1 MSGTKLTAGERDLPR
16 WPSRVRTLLLAAV
29 IVLAGGW
36 VFAPAFRGGW
46 LWDDSAELLQN
57 GEVRAAGGLGRIW
70 WAPSSPDYFPL
81 KSTVQWLQWRLW
93 GDGGTTGYHLTNVAL
108 HLLSALLVWRL
119 FRRFGLRLAWL
130 GGLLFAVHPVTV
142 ESVAWIT
149 ELKNAL
155 SLPLLLLAMDAY
167 LDYDERGRWPDYLRS
182 LLWFVAAMLSKSSV
196 VMLPAVLLLH
206 AWWKRGRVN
215 LRDLRAAAAFGGV
228 SLALGL
234 VTVWFQ
240 QHRSIGSGEL
250 VVGGFLSRFAG
261 AGLAVSFYLSKC
273 LWPVG
278 LLPVYP
284 RWSLDPPSPLQ
295 FLPWLVIVAALGW
308 FWSRRAAWGRH
319 ALLGAG
325 FFLINLVPVLGFIK
339 MSYQYIS
346 WVADHFVYL
355 PLIGVIGLA
364 VAGAGAAIER
374 LKESRRPYAFGT
386 IAVVCVL
393 LAVQSHR
400 YAGIFRDEKT
410 LWTYTVQNNPG
421 AVVARNNL
429 AKVLVDAGRV
439 QEGMVQYEA
448 ALRIDPRS
456 PGAHANLGNVLIQS
470 GKLAEGM
477 AHEEEALRL
486 KPDYAAA
493 YSNLGNAFLQ
503 SGKLAEAVA
512 RYEEALKFDAGNPL
526 THANL
531 GNALLQAG
539 RTETAIAQFELAL
552 RGQPTTAADIQA
564 SLGVA
569 LARMGRVGEAIEHGE
584 AALRLKPDDARA
596 QYNLACT
603 LALANRIPEAVA
615 HYEAAVRI
623 KPGFAE
629 AHNNLGLALARS
641 GRPAEAADHFEQALR
656 AKPDYAE
663 AHLNL
668 GNVRFRAGQL
678 AEAVGHY
685 EAALRINPGL
695 ADAHFNL
702 GNALLQAGRLPEAI
716 SHFEATLRISPDDS
730 EARRGLETAQQ
741 RLGAAGR

>member
-1 MSGTKLTAGERDLPR
+1 MSGTKLTAGERFLPR

-215 LRDLRAAAAFGGV
+215 LRDLRAAAAFGAV

-250 VVGGFLSRFAG
+250 VVGGFLSRLAG

-278 LLPVYP
+278 LLPIYP

-400 YAGIFRDEKT
+400 YAGIFRHEEA
-410 LWTYTVQNNPG
+410 LWTYTVQHNPQ
-421 AVVARNNL
+421 ALVAQNNL

-439 QEGMVQYEA
+439 PEGIAHYEA
-448 ALRIDPRS
+448 ALRIDPRNL
-456 PGAHANLGNVLIQS
+456 GAHANLGNVLIQS
-470 GKLAEGM
+470 GRLAEGI
-477 AHEEEALRL
+477 AHEEAVVRL
-486 KPDYAAA
+486 KPDYASA
-493 YSNLGNAFLQ
+493 YSNLGNAYLQ
-503 SGKLAEAVA
+503 SGRLAEAIAHYEQALRMDPNNPVTHTNLGVA
-512 RYEEALKFDAGNPL
+512 LFQSDRVPEAIAQHEQALRLQPDFADAHL
-526 THANL
+526 NL
-531 GNALLQAG
+531 GNALAQAG
-539 RTETAIAQFELAL
+539 RKA
-552 RGQPTTAADIQA
+552 
-564 SLGVA
+564 
-569 LARMGRVGEAIEHGE
+569 EAI
-584 AALRLKPDDARA
+584 
-596 QYNLACT
+596 Q
-603 LALANRIPEAVA
+603 
-615 HYEAAVRI
+615 HYQEAVRI
-623 KPGFAE
+623 KPDDASTHYNLAYTLALTGRVAEARGEYEEALRIKPDFAE
-629 AHNNLGLALARS
+629 AHNNLGSLLS
-641 GRPAEAADHFEQALR
+641 GMDRLPEAIEHFAKACRIRPG
-656 AKPDYAE
+656 YAE
-663 AHLNL
+663 AQANW
-668 GNVRFRAGQL
+668 GNALFRAGRM
-678 AEAVGHY
+678 AEAIDHY
-685 EAALRINPGL
+685 ETALRINPGL
-695 ADAHFNL
+695 IDVRQNL
-702 GNALLQAGRLPEAI
+702 E
-716 SHFEATLRISPDDS
+716 S
-730 EARRGLETAQQ
+730 ARRQ
-741 RLGAAGR
+741 AAGSGELPP

>member
-1 MSGTKLTAGERDLPR
+1 MQALWHRR
-16 WPSRVRTLLLAAV
+16 FLLLQASV
-29 IVLAGGW
+29 IVLTGCW
-36 VFAPAFRGGW
+36 VFSPAIHGGW
-46 LWDDSAELLQN
+46 LWDDQAEILQN
-57 GEVRAAGGLGRIW
+57 PDLRDSSGICKIWVDPAGY
-70 WAPSSPDYFPL
+70 DYLPL
-81 KSTVQWLQWRLW
+81 KTTVQWAQWQLW
-93 GDGGTTGYHLTNVAL
+93 RDRSTTGYHLTSVGL
-108 HLLSALLVWRL
+108 HLLGALLVWRL
-119 FRRFGLRLAWL
+119 LRKLGLRLAWL
-130 GGLLFAVHPVTV
+130 GGLLFAVHPVVV
-142 ESVAWIT
+142 ESVAWIA
-149 ELKNAL
+149 ELKNTL
-155 SLPLLLLAMDAY
+155 SLPPLLLAMCAW
-167 LDYDERGRWPDYLRS
+167 LDYDERRQWPDYLRA
-182 LLWFVAAMLSKSSV
+182 LLLFLAAMLCKSSV
-196 VMLPAVLLLH
+196 VMLPGILLLH
-206 AWWKRGRVN
+206 AWWKRGRIAW
-215 LRDLRAAAAFGGV
+215 RDVKASAAFFVV
-228 SLALGL
+228 SLVLGL

-240 QHRSIGSGEL
+240 QQRSIGTGDL
-250 VVGGFLSRFAG
+250 PVGGILSRMAG
-261 AGLAVSFYLSKC
+261 AGLAVSFYFSKC
-273 LWPVG
+273 VLPVG
-278 LLPVYP
+278 LLPIYP
-284 RWSLDPPSPLQ
+284 RWVVDPPSPLQ
-295 FLPWLVIVAALGW
+295 FLPWLVLGAVLGW
-308 FWSRRAAWGRH
+308 LWSRRAARGRH

-325 FFLINLVPVLGFIK
+325 FFLVNLVPVLGLVK